1 MLSWLETICCEQPQ
15 ATLWLLTVY
24 TCIQYWT
31 IWQLQCFSTAS
42 AYRAFFIG
50 QTEIRGARCLKK
62 ARAPGKCKFFI
73 WLVLHGRCWTAE
85 RRKRHNLQDDDT
97 CILCSQESESITHLL
112 LNCSFARE
120 CSWSCVTFTGT
131 HSHQMVAALISRI
144 GGPHLVRVW
153 PRRIANALILWP
165 SSPHG
170 WSGMSAIEGHL
181 TVVQKQWASSCL
193 VLKTKPLLGCLH
205 VLGTL
210 VRSQRRA
217 GVLLVA

>member
-24 TCIQYWT
+24 TCQYWT

-50 QTEIRGARCLKK
+50 QTEIRGARC
-62 ARAPGKCKFFI
+62 
-73 WLVLHGRCWTAE
+73 
-85 RRKRHNLQDDDT
+85 
-97 CILCSQESESITHLL
+97 LL

-153 PRRIANALILWP
+153 PRRIANALILWS

-181 TVVQKQWASSCL
+181 TVVQKQWVSSCL

-210 VRSQRRA
+210 VRSQQRA
-217 GVLLVA
+217 GGLLVA